1 MHSLSVKRRG
11 FEIYSI
17 YTFKKK
23 KTVIS
28 TKGRKSK
35 RTLNNITVVIFK
47 DPEDNLKDIN
57 TYIYFLLKKKK
68 NLIHSTLKKIII
80 VSLLPLKPNPD

>member
-11 FEIYSI
+11 FEIYSM

-35 RTLNNITVVIFK
+35 NNITVVIFK